1 LAHRNTVFA
10 QLLKLIPRHQF
21 EAIAQRHHRGRKL
34 RRMTRYSQW
43 IALASGQLCGRQSLR
58 DIASNL
64 RAQGRRLY
72 HLGIEPVARSSL
84 ARVNEK
90 QSYTL
95 YEELFG
101 KLYASC
107 RALAPGHRFRFRNP
121 LYSLD
126 ASLIDLSLNIFPW
139 ADYNRMKA
147 AVKLHVGL
155 DHSGY
160 LPAFVT
166 VTDARVHD
174 VAVGRTLELRKG
186 SIVVF
191 DKGYLDYRWWKS
203 LGDKGVFFVTRL
215 RTNACYEVV
224 ERRRVRKDTGVR
236 ADHVVRLT
244 GKSAIEIGVKELRCV
259 LYRDRET
266 GKIYRFVT
274 NCFHLSAET
283 IAAIYKERWQIEL
296 FFKWLKQNLKIR
308 SFVGTSKNAILTQ
321 IWVALC
327 IYLLI
332 AMIKL
337 KSRLAASMQ
346 QLLRFLHVGLFTR
359 QDLLELLR
367 GGPPLPFSN
376 PPCPQ
381 LALL

>member
-1 LAHRNTVFA
+1 MAHRSTVFA
-10 QLLKLIPRHQF
+10 QLLKLVSRHQF
-21 EAIAQRHHRGRKL
+21 DSIAQRHHRGRKL
-34 RRMTRYSQW
+34 RRMTRYAQW
-43 IALASGQLCGRQSLR
+43 VALASGQLCGRQSLR

-64 RAQGRRLY
+64 RAQRRRLY
-72 HLGIEPVARSSL
+72 HLGIETVARSSL
-84 ARVNEK
+84 ARVNES
-90 QSYTL
+90 QPYTL

-126 ASLIDLSLNIFPW
+126 ASLIDLSLKIFPW
-139 ADYNRMKA
+139 ANYNRTKA

-160 LPAFVT
+160 LPAFAT

-174 VAVGRTLELRKG
+174 VERGRTLSLPRG

-191 DKGYLDYRWWKS
+191 DKGYLDYGWWKS
-203 LGDKGVFFVTRL
+203 LGEKGVFFVTRL
-215 RTNACYEVV
+215 RTNACYEVL
-224 ERRRVRKDTGVR
+224 ERRRVRRGTGVR
-236 ADHVVRLT
+236 TDHVVRLT
-244 GKSAIEIGVKELRCV
+244 GMSALKVGIQELRCV
-259 LYRDRET
+259 VYRDPKT
-266 GKIYRFVT
+266 GKTYRFVT
-274 NCFHLSAET
+274 NCFHLCAET

-327 IYLLI
+327 LYLLI
-332 AMIKL
+332 AMLKL
-337 KSRLAASMQ
+337 QSQLGASMQ
-346 QLLRFLHVGLFTR
+346 QLLRLLHVGLFTR

-367 GGPPLPFSN
+367 GGPPIPIILS
-376 PPCPQ
+376 PCPQ
-381 LALL
+381 LAFL